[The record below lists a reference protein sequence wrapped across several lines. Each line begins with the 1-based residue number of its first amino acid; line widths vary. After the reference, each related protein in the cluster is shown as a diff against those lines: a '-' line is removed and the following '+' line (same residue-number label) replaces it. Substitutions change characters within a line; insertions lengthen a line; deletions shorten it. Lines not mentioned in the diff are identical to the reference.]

1 MIKFDGTGHCEP
13 QGLVTV
19 AAAEVNIKLVTF
31 HSENDEK
38 LPVVDEG
45 TMADVEGD
53 LVKVVDAEY
62 AAIVVEVALLEV
74 VVFFGP

>member
-19 AAAEVNIKLVTF
+19 AAA
-31 HSENDEK
+31 
-38 LPVVDEG
+38 VVDEG